1 MRDGKGPSEKVMG
14 RVSRV
19 PLRVVIL
26 IGVALLVVMM
36 IVSVGTGPVG
46 LGVGAIMR
54 VIVHEVLGVGQP
66 QPQLETTVV
75 MTLRLPRVL
84 FGVLVGAALAVSGAS
99 LQSLLRNPLAGPG
112 IIGVSGGA
120 SMGAVAAIVL
130 LLSLSGI
137 AVAWVVPAAA
147 FLGGLLVTSVIYA
160 LARPR
165 AGSGTARLLLVG
177 IAIGSAAA
185 AVTGFLTYAA
195 DDDELQTVVFWQMG
209 SLGHLDWIKLA
220 VAAPVIIG
228 CCIVLTLLARHLDL
242 LSLGDR
248 QARHLG
254 LDVARTRKIVIA
266 MTALLTGT
274 SVAFT
279 GTIGFIG
286 LVVPHLARLLCGPPH
301 RRVLPVSAVLGA
313 LLIVFADTLSRTIA
327 PPDEVPIGL
336 FTAALGAPFFL
347 IVVLRTKEAQS

>member
-1 MRDGKGPSEKVMG
+1 MG

-19 PLRVVIL
+19 PLRVVIP

>member
-1 MRDGKGPSEKVMG
+1 MCIRDS
-14 RVSRV
+14 
-19 PLRVVIL
+19 
-26 IGVALLVVMM
+26 
-36 IVSVGTGPVG
+36 
-46 LGVGAIMR
+46 
-54 VIVHEVLGVGQP
+54 
-66 QPQLETTVV
+66 
-75 MTLRLPRVL
+75 
-84 FGVLVGAALAVSGAS
+84 
-99 LQSLLRNPLAGPG
+99 
-112 IIGVSGGA
+112 
-120 SMGAVAAIVL
+120 
-130 LLSLSGI
+130 
-137 AVAWVVPAAA
+137 
-147 FLGGLLVTSVIYA
+147 
-160 LARPR
+160 
-165 AGSGTARLLLVG
+165 
-177 IAIGSAAA
+177 
-185 AVTGFLTYAA
+185 
-195 DDDELQTVVFWQMG
+195 
-209 SLGHLDWIKLA
+209 
-220 VAAPVIIG
+220 
-228 CCIVLTLLARHLDL
+228 LDL

>member
-1 MRDGKGPSEKVMG
+1 MMG

-19 PLRVVIL
+19 PLRVVIP

-130 LLSLSGI
+130 LPSLSGI

-165 AGSGTARLLLVG
+165 AGSGTALLLVG